1 MARSRR
7 RWRSFCQASCAA
19 HAAHP
24 DVDDHAAADDIDDF
38 ANDDGAAAATDNI
51 YHDDVHPGMCA
62 LRSKCEV
69 EAAVFF
75 RDALANEPCCLE
87 AVPELLRLGA
97 KEEDIRALL
106 QVSNINVMNIS
117 IIIITIPPL
126 QPILSQTPFIAS
138 WLRALSS
145 QVSSPPALSFPNNI

>member
-1 MARSRR
+1 M
-7 RWRSFCQASCAA
+7 
-19 HAAHP
+19 
-24 DVDDHAAADDIDDF
+24 
-38 ANDDGAAAATDNI
+38 TMMLL
-51 YHDDVHPGMCA
+51 PGMCA

-75 RDALANEPCCLE
+75 RDALASEPCCIE

-106 QVSNINVMNIS
+106 QVPNITIIA
-117 IIIITIPPL
+117 IIIVITTTITIVTTPL
-126 QPILSQTPFIAS
+126 PQPILSQTPFIAS

-145 QVSSPPALSFPNNI
+145 QVSSPTSPSLPHNL